1 MKKLPLLLMLLALLP
16 ARMFAFDN
24 TYYRS
29 LAAMPLAVDA
39 CSRAGLPDDQLGRFV
54 VRLNDANVPPPL
66 FVQTVRYAP
75 IALQQPDFF
84 PFVDNEISQG
94 VTGAALVTVIDQRL
108 PRYGVTVRRIETTP
122 AIVLSDNYI
131 PRYVSYSSRSNVR
144 EVYNTRYTH
153 PRYDRRSIE
162 FLIEM
167 PLAVATVADLD
178 GIREDDLGH
187 FCGALNRG
195 YLPPEQFVDTVRYA
209 PEVFVERPDF
219 VPFIEAQIGN
229 GVIGIQL
236 YDTIYPRI
244 PSYSTRSIA
253 FTPDYVLN
261 DQYYIP
267 QPVRTRFEQAQ
278 INGGYPQQVY
288 AQTYVPQ
295 PAVAQ
300 PVYQPGYSGAPAYTQ
315 QPAVQPSYA
324 QPSYA
329 QQRGNRGRQPRAIA
343 QPSFVPQPALAQN
356 PYTAMTPNRNV
367 APQVAHIPP
376 GQAKKAERQAER
388 VVRQEHGNGHAHGH
402 AQVVQQQPI
411 FAPPP
416 MASAVPA
423 PVVRQEHGNGHG
435 HGRGQVQQPIVAP
448 PPMASAVPAQ
458 APPAP
463 VFVPPPPQNN
473 GQEHGRGPGGQ
484 GPPGQ
489 QKEKGGKGHGKD

>member
-39 CSRAGLPDDQLGRFV
+39 CSRSGVPDDQLGRFALQ
-54 VRLNDANVPPPL
+54 LNDANVPPPL
-66 FVQTVRYAP
+66 FVETVRYAP

-84 PFVDNEISQG
+84 PFVDDQISQG
-94 VTGAALVTVIDQRL
+94 VTGAALVTAINGRL

-122 AIVLSDNYI
+122 AWVLSDNYI
-131 PRYVSYSSRSNVR
+131 PRNDSYSSRR

-153 PRYDRRSIE
+153 PRYDQRSIQ

-167 PLAVATVADLD
+167 PLAVATVSGLD
-178 GIREDDLGH
+178 GIREDDLGR
-187 FCGALNRG
+187 FCGSLNRG
-195 YLPPEQFVDTVRYA
+195 YLPPEQFIDTVRYA
-209 PEVFVERPDF
+209 PAVFVERPDF

-229 GVIGIQL
+229 GVLGIQL
-236 YDTIYPRI
+236 YDTIYPRL
-244 PSYSTRSIA
+244 PSYSQRSIA

-278 INGGYPQQVY
+278 LNGGYPQQAY
-288 AQTYVPQ
+288 GQTYVPQ
-295 PAVAQ
+295 PAIAQ
-300 PVYQPGYSGAPAYTQ
+300 PVYQPVYTGQPVYTQ
-315 QPAVQPSYA
+315 QPVVQPSYA
-324 QPSYA
+324 Q
-329 QQRGNRGRQPRAIA
+329 QGGNRGRQPRAIA

-356 PYTAMTPNRNV
+356 PYV

-376 GQAKKAERQAER
+376 GQAKKAERQA
-388 VVRQEHGNGHAHGH
+388 VAIQQGHGNGQA
-402 AQVVQQQPI
+402 
-411 FAPPP
+411 
-416 MASAVPA
+416 
-423 PVVRQEHGNGHG
+423 

-448 PPMASAVPAQ
+448 PPMASAVPTPA
-458 APPAP
+458 PAP
-463 VFVPPPPQNN
+463 VFVPPPAQNN

-489 QKEKGGKGHGKD
+489 QKEKDKGGKGHGKD

>member
-16 ARMFAFDN
+16 ARLFAFDN

-39 CSRAGLPDDQLGRFV
+39 CSRAGLSDDQLGQFV

-66 FVQTVRYAP
+66 FVETVRYAP

-94 VTGAALVTVIDQRL
+94 VTGAALVTVINDRL
-108 PRYGVTVRRIETTP
+108 PRYGVTVRRIDTTP
-122 AIVLSDNYI
+122 AWVLSDNYI
-131 PRYVSYSSRSNVR
+131 YSSRGNVR
-144 EVYNTRYTH
+144 EVYDTRYSH
-153 PRYDRRSIE
+153 PHYDRRSME
-162 FLIEM
+162 YLIEM

-195 YLPPEQFVDTVRYA
+195 YLPPEEFVDTVRYA
-209 PEVFVERPDF
+209 PAVFVERPDF

-236 YDTIYPRI
+236 YDTIYPRL

-278 INGGYPQQVY
+278 INGGYPQQAY
-288 AQTYVPQ
+288 AQSYVPQ

-300 PVYQPGYSGAPAYTQ
+300 PVYTPQPVYTQ
-315 QPAVQPSYA
+315 QPSF
-324 QPSYA
+324 A
-329 QQRGNRGRQPRAIA
+329 QQRGNHGRQPRAIA

-356 PYTAMTPNRNV
+356 PYTAMTP
-367 APQVAHIPP
+367 QVAHIPP
-376 GQAKKAERQAER
+376 GQARKAEFQPER
-388 VVRQEHGNGHAHGH
+388 VVRHEEHGNGHAHAQVVQQQPIIAPPPMASAGPRVVTHEEHGNGHAHGH
-402 AQVVQQQPI
+402 GQVVQQQPI
-411 FAPPP
+411 AAPPP

-423 PVVRQEHGNGHG
+423 P
-435 HGRGQVQQPIVAP
+435 P
-448 PPMASAVPAQ
+448 
-458 APPAP
+458 PPAP
-463 VFVPPPPQNN
+463 AFVPPPAQNN
-473 GQEHGRGPGGQ
+473 GQEHGHGPGGQ

-489 QKEKGGKGHGKD
+489 QKDKDKGGKGHGKD

>member
-1 MKKLPLLLMLLALLP
+1 LQIVESLDGELMKKLPLLLMLLALLP
-16 ARMFAFDN
+16 ARLFASDN

-39 CSRAGLPDDQLGRFV
+39 CSRAGLSDDQLGRFV
-54 VRLNDANVPPPL
+54 VRMNDANVPPPL
-66 FVQTVRYAP
+66 FVETVRYAP

-94 VTGAALVTVIDQRL
+94 VTGVALVTVINERL
-108 PRYGVTVRRIETTP
+108 PRYGVTVRRIDTTP
-122 AIVLSDNYI
+122 AWVLSDNYI
-131 PRYVSYSSRSNVR
+131 YSSRRNVR
-144 EVYNTRYTH
+144 EVYDTRYKH

-195 YLPPEQFVDTVRYA
+195 YLPPEEFVDTVRYA
-209 PEVFVERPDF
+209 PAVFVERPDF

-236 YDTIYPRI
+236 YDTIYPRL

-278 INGGYPQQVY
+278 INGGYPQQAY

-300 PVYQPGYSGAPAYTQ
+300 PVYTQ
-315 QPAVQPSYA
+315 QPVVQPSF
-324 QPSYA
+324 A
-329 QQRGNRGRQPRAIA
+329 QQRGNRGRQPHAIA
-343 QPSFVPQPALAQN
+343 QPSFVPQPSLAQN

-376 GQAKKAERQAER
+376 GQARKVERQTER
-388 VVRQEHGNGHAHGH
+388 VAIHQEHGNGHAHGH

-411 FAPPP
+411 IAPPP
-416 MASAVPA
+416 MASAGPR
-423 PVVRQEHGNGHG
+423 VVTHQEHGNGHG
-435 HGRGQVQQPIVAP
+435 RGHGQVVQQPIVAP
-448 PPMASAVPAQ
+448 PPMASAAPAP
-458 APPAP
+458 APAP

-489 QKEKGGKGHGKD
+489 QKDKDKGGKGHGKD

>member
-1 MKKLPLLLMLLALLP
+1 MKKLPLLLMLVALLP

-39 CSRAGLPDDQLGRFV
+39 CSRAGLPAGLTDDQLGRFV
-54 VRLNDANVPPPL
+54 ARLNDANVTPPL
-66 FVQTVRYAP
+66 FVETVRYAP

-94 VTGAALVTVIDQRL
+94 VTGAALVTVINDRL
-108 PRYGVTVRRIETTP
+108 PRYGVTVRHIETTP
-122 AIVLSDNYI
+122 SLVLSDNYI
-131 PRYVSYSSRSNVR
+131 PRYDSYSSRSNVR
-144 EVYNTRYTH
+144 EVYSARYRH
-153 PRYDRRSIE
+153 PRYDRQSME

-167 PLAVATVADLD
+167 PLAVATVSDLD
-178 GIREDDLGH
+178 GIRQDDLGH

-209 PEVFVERPDF
+209 PAVFVERPDF

-236 YDTIYPRI
+236 YDSIYPRL

-278 INGGYPQQVY
+278 VNGGYPQQAY

-300 PVYQPGYSGAPAYTQ
+300 PVYTPQPVYTQ
-315 QPAVQPSYA
+315 QPVV

-343 QPSFVPQPALAQN
+343 QPSFVPQPTLARN
-356 PYTAMTPNRNV
+356 PYTAMTRNPNV

-376 GQAKKAERQAER
+376 GQARNAERQAVR
-388 VVRQEHGNGHAHGH
+388 VVRQQEHGNGHAHGH
-402 AQVVQQQPI
+402 GQVVQQQPI
-411 FAPPP
+411 IAPPP
-416 MASAVPA
+416 MASAVPRMA
-423 PVVRQEHGNGHG
+423 KQEHGNGHAR
-435 HGRGQVQQPIVAP
+435 GRGQAVRQQPIVAP
-448 PPMASAVPAQ
+448 PSMASAVPAP
-458 APPAP
+458 APAAP
-463 VFVPPPPQNN
+463 VFVPPPAQNN
-473 GQEHGRGPGGQ
+473 GHGHGQGGQ
-484 GPPGQ
+484 GTPGH